1 MKAAAPFGLRRV
13 PVALVASLAIAAG
26 VLGCSVERKGTGG
39 TEVGN
44 EPEHHVPVF
53 KKTTQEIAKFDPAAG
68 RKVSDSKINAS
79 DPVFGPLEAVRP
91 MIEKVSKLTITSAVN
106 NFYALEGRW
115 PTYDEFMNQIIKQNN
130 VQLPVLPAKF
140 EYQYDEAQHE
150 LVVVAPQTEEEKK
163 AAAPAGET
171 K

>member
-1 MKAAAPFGLRRV
+1 MNAAVPLGPRRV
-13 PVALVASLAIAAG
+13 SALVATSLAVAIG
-26 VLGCSVERKGTGG
+26 VVGCKVERTGTGG

-53 KKTTQEIAKFDPAAG
+53 KKTTQDIAKYDPAAG

-91 MIEKVSKLTITSAVN
+91 LIEQVSKLSITSAVN
-106 NFYALEGRW
+106 SFWALEGRY
-115 PTYDEFMNQIIKQNN
+115 PNYNEFMDQIIKQNN
-130 VQLPVLPAKF
+130 IQLPVLPAKF
-140 EYQYDEAQHE
+140 EYQYDEAKHE
-150 LVVVAPQTEEEKK
+150 LVVVAPLEADKK
-163 AAAPAGET
+163 PAAAPAGET

>member
-1 MKAAAPFGLRRV
+1 MKAATPLGPRRV
-13 PVALVASLAIAAG
+13 PVALVAGLAIAAG

-68 RKVSDSKINAS
+68 RKVSDSKVNAT
-79 DPVFGPLEAVRP
+79 DPVFGPLQALGPILEQTT
-91 MIEKVSKLTITSAVN
+91 KVTVN
-106 NFYALEGRW
+106 GYVTNFYALEGRW
-115 PTYDEFMNQIIKQNN
+115 PNYDEFMNQIIKQNG
-130 VQLPVLPAKF
+130 VQLPVLPAKM
-140 EYQYDEAQHE
+140 EYQYDEAKHE

-163 AAAPAGET
+163 AAAPPGET